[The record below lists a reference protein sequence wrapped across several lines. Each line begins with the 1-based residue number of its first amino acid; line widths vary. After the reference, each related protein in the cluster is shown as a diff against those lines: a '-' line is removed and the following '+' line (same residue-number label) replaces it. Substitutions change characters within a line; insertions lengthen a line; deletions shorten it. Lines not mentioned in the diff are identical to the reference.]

1 MSSKTWQKVLI
12 SLRQIIRATDM
23 HSKNVMRRY
32 GLTIPQLVVLRAI
45 DNTSN
50 VTVRTISEHVSLSQ
64 ATVTTILNRLEQ
76 RGLVI
81 RKRSA
86 DDRRIVHTVLTDAAR
101 RIIETSPPLLHE
113 DFVRRFEALDEWE
126 QSSILSAL
134 QRVANMMGAEKLE
147 VAPMLKIDDDDKLD
161 DVK

>member
-113 DFVRRFEALDEWE
+113 DFVRRFEALEEWE

-134 QRVANMMGAEKLE
+134 QRVAYMMGAEKLDA
-147 VAPMLKIDDDDKLD
+147 APMLKIDDDDKLEGSS
-161 DVK
+161 

>member
-101 RIIETSPPLLHE
+101 RMIETSPPLLHE

-134 QRVANMMGAEKLE
+134 QRVANMMGAEKLD